1 MRLDL
6 CQSILKSTLM
16 LIILGTAC
24 LAGGASV
31 DDSATMLRSAV
42 DEVLS
47 VAYSG
52 HGNENLAARVRPVLE
67 KCFAFDLVTRQAMG
81 PGWRQFSATD
91 QKRVTDLFSEL
102 LIRTYS
108 ARVVGTAR
116 PKIVYGTPVEL
127 APDRREIPTR
137 VSTSTSNEPIAV
149 VYRLVKLP
157 AGWRIYDVLIEG
169 VSFVANYR
177 AQFDEIIQ
185 RGGAPAVIRTLE
197 TKLAA
202 PADSHS

>member
-6 CQSILKSTLM
+6 CQSNLKSTLM
-16 LIILGTAC
+16 LIILGTAR

-31 DDSATMLRSAV
+31 DDSATMLHSAV
-42 DEVLS
+42 DEALS

-52 HGNENLAARVRPVLE
+52 HGNENLATRIRPVLE

-81 PGWRQFSATD
+81 PGWRQFSAND
-91 QKRVTDLFSEL
+91 QKHVTDLFSEL

-108 ARVVGTAR
+108 ARVVGMAR

-157 AGWRIYDVLIEG
+157 PGWRIYDVLIEG

-197 TKLAA
+197 TKLDA